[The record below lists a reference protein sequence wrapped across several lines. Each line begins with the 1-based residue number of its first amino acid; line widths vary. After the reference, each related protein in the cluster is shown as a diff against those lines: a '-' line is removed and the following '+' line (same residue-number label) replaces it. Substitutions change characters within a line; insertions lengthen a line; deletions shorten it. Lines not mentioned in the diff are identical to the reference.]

1 MSSKNRFSQLFVLTM
16 LVLLG
21 CLVSSCG
28 KDNTSY
34 PRPRGYFRIDFPD
47 KIYRQTAEDLPFSC
61 ELPTYSIFSD
71 SKREVNQWQ
80 ANLQYPRYNAT
91 LHCVFIE
98 DSNLVDHVD
107 FAKTMAYKHRSNAKS
122 IEEIPFVNTPE
133 NVYGLIYE
141 IKGEKV
147 ACNYSFYL
155 IDSTERFFRGALY
168 FNQAPNS
175 DSLKPVLDFL
185 HSDLK
190 HMIHSFA
197 WATATE

>member
-1 MSSKNRFSQLFVLTM
+1 MAVKNHFGHLYVLSALLLLAG
-16 LVLLG
+16 LVN
-21 CLVSSCG
+21 SCG
-28 KDNTSY
+28 NDNGSY

-47 KIYRQTAEDLPFSC
+47 KNYRLSARDFPFSC
-61 ELPTYSIFSD
+61 ELPSYSIFSG
-71 SKREVNQWQ
+71 SKSEGNQWQ
-80 ANLQYPRYNAT
+80 ANLQYPGYNAT
-91 LHCVFIE
+91 LHCVFIA

-122 IEEIPFVNTPE
+122 IEEIPFVNDQE
-133 NVYGLIYE
+133 HVYGLMYE

-168 FNQAPNS
+168 FNQTPNS

-190 HMIHSFA
+190 HMIQSFS
-197 WATATE
+197 WATAYE